1 MARSSR
7 NSIPGGYLGDITNS
21 VAGAPIH
28 PGVKISDLRAK
39 IMRPSLSSVYGVI
52 VKQPSGW
59 NYQGF
64 DQELLELTC
73 VEASLP
79 GSSLGT
85 IETNRDYRGVVEK
98 HAYSRLY
105 DDTIDF
111 TFMVT
116 MDTPPLQIGQIEET
130 QNPQRSYQQIRFF
143 EEWMAYIIG
152 DDTKN
157 DEARK
162 ARDYQQ
168 TALRYPE
175 EYQSSLTIVKFEKD
189 LGFGKDTSQNIL
201 VYEFVQAFPKSISS
215 VPISYDGSNVLKT
228 TVSFTYTRYFVS
240 SLTTKVDSR
249 FAKKQGPNPNAP
261 GNVDLNG
268 DIASVAESA
277 IAQSSD
283 ITNRRSSQWLGSSFK
298 ARRTG
303 LA

>member
-52 VKQPSGW
+52 VKEPPGW
-59 NYQGF
+59 KYSGF
-64 DQELLELTC
+64 DKQLLELTC

-116 MDTPPLQIGQIEET
+116 MDTPPLQIGQVEET

-152 DDTKN
+152 DDKKN

-162 ARDYQQ
+162 APDYQQ
-168 TALRYPE
+168 TALRYPQ
-175 EYQSSLTIVKFEKD
+175 EYQSELTIVKFEKD

-201 VYEFVQAFPKSISS
+201 VYEFVQALGIVFPSM
-215 VPISYDGSNVLKT
+215 LWT
-228 TVSFTYTRYFVS
+228 
-240 SLTTKVDSR
+240 
-249 FAKKQGPNPNAP
+249 
-261 GNVDLNG
+261 
-268 DIASVAESA
+268 ES
-277 IAQSSD
+277 
-283 ITNRRSSQWLGSSFK
+283 
-298 ARRTG
+298 
-303 LA
+303 